1 MDIRSL
7 KNRREPVQVTESS
20 IVLYGN
26 CHDYCEEGQEGH
38 DRYPDGPED
47 EPFELADPMVDLLI
61 NYGHLVRVV
70 TRLLA
75 NRPLQQQAGEVA
87 FAQATVA
94 E

>member
-38 DRYPDGPED
+38 DRYPDGPETNRSNL
-47 EPFELADPMVDLLI
+47 P
-61 NYGHLVRVV
+61 
-70 TRLLA
+70 TRWSISSSTMA
-75 NRPLQQQAGEVA
+75 IS
-87 FAQATVA
+87 
-94 E
+94 